1 MNIAA
6 VSFDLDGT
14 LYSAKALRRPLLW
27 RTFPRWRTM
36 RVGQRVREELRAE
49 RFVDGAALLQREAE
63 IAAERL
69 ERDVESTKAALA
81 RVFDHDVTAV
91 LARIGPRAGTR
102 AMLQQLVANNI
113 AIVVVS
119 DRGAV
124 DAKLAALGLGDLP
137 WRAHVSADDVGVF
150 KPNPLPFER
159 AATSCGVAVGQLL
172 HVGDRHDSDGDGAR
186 RAGCAGFVFVDD
198 ATSWSDV
205 TSRVL
210 PPAQGKHSR

>member
-1 MNIAA
+1 MTIAA

-14 LYSAKALRRPLLW
+14 LYSAKALRGPLLW

-36 RVGQRVREELRAE
+36 RVGKRVREELRAE

-69 ERDVESTKAALA
+69 DRDVDSTKTALA
-81 RVFDHDVTAV
+81 RVFNHDVTAV
-91 LARIGPRAGTR
+91 LSRIGPRPGTR

-137 WRAHVSADDVGVF
+137 WRDHVSADDVGAF
-150 KPNPLPFER
+150 KPNTLLFER
-159 AATSCGVAVGQLL
+159 AAASCGVSLTQLL
-172 HVGDRHDSDGDGAR
+172 HVGDRHDSDGEGAR
-186 RAGCAGFVFVDD
+186 ASGCAGFVFVDD
-198 ATSWSDV
+198 TTSWSA
-205 TSRVL
+205 VL
-210 PPAQGKHSR
+210 SAVGVA